1 MGMDVNR
8 ERPDALELIR
18 AHCDRGLRYYT
29 WALERMPS
37 IPEQAPHVNQVRS
50 ALSALAHILAYVE
63 GAKDER
69 QAMILRD
76 EIVERYA
83 SMVASEGWEPPFA
96 VDDA

>member
-1 MGMDVNR
+1 MDVTPD
-8 ERPDALELIR
+8 RPDAIELIR

-37 IPEQAPHVNQVRS
+37 IPEQAPRVNQVRS

-63 GAKDER
+63 GAEDER
-69 QAMILRD
+69 QAMTLRD
-76 EIVERYA
+76 EIIERYA
-83 SMVASEGWEPPFA
+83 DVVAVEGWQPPFA

>member
-1 MGMDVNR
+1 MDVTPDR
-8 ERPDALELIR
+8 SDALELIR

-37 IPEQAPHVNQVRS
+37 IPEQAPRVNQVRS

-63 GAKDER
+63 GAEDER
-69 QAMILRD
+69 QAMTLRD
-76 EIVERYA
+76 EDRREICKRGCVGERWQP
-83 SMVASEGWEPPFA
+83 SFV

>member
-1 MGMDVNR
+1 MDVTPD
-8 ERPDALELIR
+8 RPDALELIR

-37 IPEQAPHVNQVRS
+37 IPEQAPRVNQVRS
-50 ALSALAHILAYVE
+50 ATLALAHILAYVE
-63 GAKDER
+63 GAEDER
-69 QAMILRD
+69 QAMLLRD

-83 SMVASEGWEPPFA
+83 NVVASERWQPPFV